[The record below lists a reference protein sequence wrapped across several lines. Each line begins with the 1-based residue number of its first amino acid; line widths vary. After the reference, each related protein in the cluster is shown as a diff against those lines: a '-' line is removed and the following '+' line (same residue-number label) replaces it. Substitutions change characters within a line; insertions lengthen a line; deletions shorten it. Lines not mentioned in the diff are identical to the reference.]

1 MPIYLSIIERAK
13 TDGIPKREYAQQ
25 RQIDGLTKTGFNRLD
40 EQNVQGAYSD
50 LETSGNGFARYRGKG
65 DDEYE
70 RTANT
75 HEGMVSLR

>member
-1 MPIYLSIIERAK
+1 MPIYLSIIQRAK
-13 TDGIPKREYAQQ
+13 TDILPKQKSAGQQ
-25 RQIDGLTKTGFNRLD
+25 QIDALIKTGFNQLD

>member
-1 MPIYLSIIERAK
+1 M
-13 TDGIPKREYAQQ
+13 
-25 RQIDGLTKTGFNRLD
+25 D